1 MKIIDFFMKKLFHV
15 SISEKQE
22 TLKIAKKMAT
32 LTNGFQQ
39 QQAASRQQKA
49 LMNNNIELQF
59 KKTFESDRIA
69 MSFYDKDG
77 YLIELNNCM
86 RQLCGFD
93 AEGEKFFRETR
104 IFDVPVFHDLDPSRH
119 DSFYTCQHM
128 FYPELGINKYI
139 EVRVQPTFDATNK
152 LRYYTITTRDVT
164 EKRRRV
170 MEQSKQEDELKE
182 TSEAIS
188 RYEQE
193 LNYLLKHSNMYVWSL
208 DMVQKQITFTRSLK
222 KPDYILSFDQYLDS
236 LYEDHR
242 QASIEHMKELL
253 SDPKPFN
260 DLYHFKYTPNSQTP
274 RWHTIDGIPIV
285 NDEGQVTSIFGLLRD
300 VTDMMDIQQQLQQ
313 EQTRAK
319 ASGVMKSAFLANMS
333 HEIRTP
339 LNAIVGFSDLL
350 QVIDEPSERQEFIR
364 IIRNNSDM
372 LLRLINDILEASD
385 MGQALAIEPADVD
398 FSQVFN
404 DICQTLE
411 QRVEEPGIE
420 FIKENPYPTYLTTL
434 DKGRVQQVITNF
446 VTNAVK
452 FTHEGHIKV
461 GYREQDGG
469 LYIYCEDTGVGIPK
483 DKQANVFDRFVKL
496 NDNVMGTGLGL
507 SICKNI
513 IERCGGSIGVD
524 SEGKGHGCTFWFWI
538 PCEKKEE
545 TTTASM
551 P

>member
-104 IFDVPVFHDLDPSRH
+104 MFDVPVFHDLDPSRH

-222 KPDYILSFDQYLDS
+222 KADYILSFDQYLDS

-300 VTDMMDIQQQLQQ
+300 VTDMMEIQQQLQQ

-372 LLRLINDILEASD
+372 LLRLINDILEASSIND
-385 MGQALAIEPADVD
+385 GPQSIEPTDVD
-398 FSQVFN
+398 FAKAFD
-404 DICQTLE
+404 DIFQTLG
-411 QRVEEPGIE
+411 QRVQTPGVS
-420 FIKENPYPTYLTTL
+420 FIKDNPYTSYPTRL
-434 DKGRVQQVITNF
+434 DIGRIQQVITNF
-446 VTNAVK
+446 VINAVK
-452 FTHEGHIKV
+452 YTKEGHVKI
-461 GYREQDGG
+461 GYREEHSGG
-469 LYIYCEDTGVGIPK
+469 TDMLYIYCEDTGAGIPK
-483 DKQANVFDRFVKL
+483 DKQASVFERFVKL
-496 NDNVMGTGLGL
+496 NEFVQGTGLGL
-507 SICKNI
+507 AICKSI
-513 IERCGGSIGVD
+513 AERSGGTIGVS
-524 SEGKGHGCTFWFWI
+524 SEGKGHGSTFWIRI
-538 PCEKKEE
+538 PCIKK
-545 TTTASM
+545 